1 MAPCCLAFAHGKSAA
16 VASVVVVAG
25 FAVGV
30 GAGGG
35 VLGSDVPHAIA
46 KLAKATLKRCMSA

>member
-1 MAPCCLAFAHGKSAA
+1 LAFAHGKSAA